1 MGRLLVRV
9 VRPHSHAA
17 HAAGVLHRA
26 IPPARN
32 ATKWSFPVAN
42 FNTHWAGRYFGW
54 DEVFC
59 HLGLASSNHL
69 SIGAREPDFRF
80 DGLKKA
86 LLRTSHYFK
95 SEVSYGARYPWEA
108 LEDGTEGLSTPG
120 FWIEHVFHMS
130 HIAMSA
136 WFQYLYT
143 ADREYLKAKGYPVI
157 KECATFFVKQ
167 MIYEDSNGTL
177 FIGKCTDLERLG
189 PNRQNPFMTSCG
201 AIYTLESAAK
211 AADVLQVDAELAASW
226 RTMAGK
232 LKQSLPHANG
242 EYVPYAGCPERS
254 IAVLGGVFPYPVFDK
269 SNPLQKNAI
278 YTFVKNSAGF
288 GNMYPVGK
296 SVSAWYGG
304 WMAAALAALGDKTEA
319 VNQLSQV
326 AEGTGCFAEVF
337 EINEEK
343 VVMKP
348 WFSTAAGN
356 YVYALNQVL
365 LQCRD
370 EQILIAPA
378 VPDAWKE
385 FSFKLPCYGNLVATI
400 VVKEGLAQRVDPHAG
415 RCGEVAE
422 AYHRC
427 PGTAGR
433 PPYA

>member
-1 MGRLLVRV
+1 
-9 VRPHSHAA
+9 
-17 HAAGVLHRA
+17 
-26 IPPARN
+26 
-32 ATKWSFPVAN
+32 
-42 FNTHWAGRYFGW
+42 
-54 DEVFC
+54 
-59 HLGLASSNHL
+59 
-69 SIGAREPDFRF
+69 
-80 DGLKKA
+80 
-86 LLRTSHYFK
+86 
-95 SEVSYGARYPWEA
+95 
-108 LEDGTEGLSTPG
+108 
-120 FWIEHVFHMS
+120 
-130 HIAMSA
+130 
-136 WFQYLYT
+136 
-143 ADREYLKAKGYPVI
+143 
-157 KECATFFVKQ
+157 
-167 MIYEDSNGTL
+167 
-177 FIGKCTDLERLG
+177 
-189 PNRQNPFMTSCG
+189 
-201 AIYTLESAAK
+201 
-211 AADVLQVDAELAASW
+211 VLQVDAELAASW

-304 WMAAALAALGDKTEA
+304 WMGAALAALGDKTEA

-365 LQCRD
+365 LQCSD
-370 EQILIAPA
+370 DQIMIAPA

-385 FSFKLPCYGNLVATI
+385 FSFKLPCYGNVVATVSVNEGRLRELTLTPGDAERLLTRTLVI
-400 VVKEGLAQRVDPHAG
+400 PERLVDQRALNKGTVVSTATQDGCLRLNVQFKG
-415 RCGEVAE
+415 RTTILNAS
-422 AYHRC
+422 R
-427 PGTAGR
+427 
-433 PPYA
+433 